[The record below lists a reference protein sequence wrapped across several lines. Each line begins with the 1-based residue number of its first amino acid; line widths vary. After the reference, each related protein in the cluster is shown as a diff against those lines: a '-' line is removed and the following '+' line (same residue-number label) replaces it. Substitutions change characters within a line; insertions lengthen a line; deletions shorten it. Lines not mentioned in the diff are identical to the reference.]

1 MTVYIIMVIDKRTQ
15 ELSVSQEAYK
25 KYKDAVSFI
34 KKRENGVEC
43 VSPWL
48 YRTEST
54 IYKITD
60 VRVV

>member
-1 MTVYIIMVIDKRTQ
+1 MTVYLVMVIDKKTQ

-25 KYKDAVSFI
+25 KYEDAVSFI
-34 KKRENGVEC
+34 EKRENDVELIA
-43 VSPWL
+43 PWT
-48 YRTEST
+48 YMTEST

>member
-1 MTVYIIMVIDKRTQ
+1 MTVYIIMVIDKKTQ

-25 KYKDAVSFI
+25 RYEDAVSFI
-34 KKRENGVEC
+34 KKRENGVEMIA
-43 VSPWL
+43 PWI